1 MSNERLVEP
10 QSLGLNPAKVDKLLQ
25 RVRREVDE
33 GLLPAAQVAL
43 ARHGKIGVF
52 ESFGEVTATA
62 LTPIFSATKAIT
74 SAAAWLLFQEGKLAE
89 HEKVAEIIPEFG
101 TNGKQEVTVEQLF
114 THTAG
119 FPHAPFRPVQWLD
132 KDERYG
138 RFAQWRLTWPAGSR
152 FEYHPSSSMWVIGEL
167 IERRSGQ
174 SFVDFVKQR
183 VLQPLQLD
191 NLFVGLPRAENE
203 RALACAYVGEPLTAQ
218 DYADMGMPEPP
229 ETEVTEQALLSF
241 NDFAVRAVGVPGG
254 GGYANAADLALFH
267 QALWL
272 GGLDGVELWREDT
285 LRSARRIRT
294 GDLCDPL
301 FNKVA
306 NRGLGI
312 IISGDESRSF
322 RGFGKTNSALAF
334 GHNGAGGQ
342 LAWVDPATGL
352 SLAYLTPGHDR
363 NGVRQAKRSVA
374 ISSLAADCLS

>member
-203 RALACAYVGEPLTAQ
+203 RALACAYVGKPLTAQ

-254 GGYANAADLALFH
+254 GGYANAADLALFQ

-363 NGVRQAKRSVA
+363 NGVRQAKRGVA

>member
-363 NGVRQAKRSVA
+363 NGVRQAKRGVA

>member
-203 RALACAYVGEPLTAQ
+203 RALACAYVGKPLTAQ

-363 NGVRQAKRSVA
+363 NGVRQAKRGVA
-374 ISSLAADCLS
+374 ISSLVADCLS